1 MCSKLRT
8 NHISVLF
15 QKHLYRNQKNI
26 NINNIYDEEF
36 VSLINALSESIKE
49 YYKISRNI
57 ITRQILL
64 FHFMNNKEIKYNY

>member
-64 FHFMNNKEIKYNY
+64 FHFINNKEIKYNY